1 MIKTPVALITGG
13 SRGIGKG
20 IALSLANAGY
30 DLIINHVS
38 PANVALADTVAEIT
52 QLGHKCVAVR
62 ADVATAQGRNTL
74 LTTTQKTYGRCDL
87 LVNNA
92 GVAPKTRIDLLET
105 TEESYEYVMD
115 INLKGP
121 FFLTQCFANWMIA
134 QLNDGDVQKCRI
146 INIGS
151 ISAYTSSPAR
161 GEYCLSKAG
170 MGMMTQ
176 LYADRLSE
184 YGIGVYEL
192 RPGIIAT
199 DMTSG
204 VKDKYD
210 KLIDDGLTPI
220 KRWGTPS
227 DIGKAVVAIGHGHFD
242 FSTGEVINID
252 GGFHLKRL

>member
-1 MIKTPVALITGG
+1 MTTTPVALITGG

-20 IALSLANAGY
+20 IALDLAKAGY
-30 DLIINHVS
+30 NLIINHVS
-38 PANVALADTVAEIT
+38 PANDALADTIT
-52 QLGHKCVAVR
+52 QITQFGHKCIALQ
-62 ADVATAQGRNTL
+62 ADISTAQGRDHL
-74 LTTTQKTYGRCDL
+74 LAATKETYGRCDL

-115 INLKGP
+115 VNLKGP
-121 FFLTQCFANWMIA
+121 FFLTQSFANWMVEQVNSDTA
-134 QLNDGDVQKCRI
+134 QKCRI
-146 INIGS
+146 VNIGS

-204 VKDKYD
+204 VKAKYD

-227 DIGKAVVAIGHGHFD
+227 DIGNAVVAIGHGHFD